1 MGREEDGKER
11 RALVYTE
18 FPVYIVDIHVYI
30 RLCVYMVV
38 RERKIAPFRG

>member
-11 RALVYTE
+11 RALVYTK
-18 FPVYIVDIHVYI
+18 FPVYIVDICVYTSV
-30 RLCVYMVV
+30 CVYMVV